1 MKMWVGIVFAAIFGV
16 SSSAQ
21 ALEWPDCPS
30 AATGLDL
37 AARRFMKELPKITD
51 FRLEYAFSQ
60 WMQAVRGGPVVG
72 RLSRRDVRALQGRA
86 LVRPLYRSSTQ
97 ALFETSENLARELT
111 RSEPGFSEFAFDLRE
126 TDWKD
131 VVLSYDEA
139 AKLEAFQC
147 LYPADQLQ
155 VLGQGRAEFL
165 PVTTKRVLKRAEA
178 FKEDEENLWGDTI
191 LEGDYFQTGPAQ
203 VREVQA
209 IRLNGTTVAYA
220 VEITARAIDTSGS
233 DCRYNDERE
242 RYEGTCLPGTF
253 RVTKYLDLDLEEIP
267 SDFTVEFEQ
276 D

>member
-1 MKMWVGIVFAAIFGV
+1 MWVGIVFAAIFGV